1 MDKYYYISNNERLGP
16 FDIESIFTK
25 IENHEISST
34 TKVWKE
40 GTPPE
45 WTDAIALDE
54 LKAKFLIVPP
64 PLPSQAPP
72 PIPESIKNAPVSS
85 NTTDY
90 YQKVKEAVEN
100 NWKLLAVI
108 AALILAF
115 NYFNSPNES
124 ASLSNTAPS
133 SGEEISKEEILKRFL
148 KVTLASKKRNYDRD
162 VVVVFKNTSEQY
174 TFEIPDV
181 AIRHSVPTSSED
193 ATVFPAVGIT
203 LEPGTTRNKVVP
215 FPFGCVPKTA
225 YVLLDNVTVK

>member
-25 IENHEISST
+25 IKNHEISST

-64 PLPSQAPP
+64 PLPSQVPP
-72 PIPESIKNAPVSS
+72 PVPEAIKNASVSS
-85 NTTDY
+85 NTTDC
-90 YQKVKEAVEN
+90 YQKIKEAVEN
-100 NWKLLAVI
+100 NWKLLAAIVV
-108 AALILAF
+108 LILAI
-115 NYFNSPNES
+115 NYFSSQNES
-124 ASLSNTAPS
+124 AGLSDTAPS
-133 SGEEISKEEILKRFL
+133 SGEEITKEEILKRFL
-148 KVTLASKKRNYDRD
+148 KVTLASKERNYDGAIS
-162 VVVVFKNTSEQY
+162 VVFKNTSEEY

-181 AIRHSVPTSSED
+181 AIKHSVPTSSED

-203 LEPGTTRNKVVP
+203 LEPGTTRKQEVP
-215 FPFGCVPKTA
+215 FPIGCKPKTA